1 MARDEQS
8 HQPHRNAWQD
18 AWWRLFLFW
27 CACAGGEASSKAARP
42 ADRAR
47 YTFNVEPNLNISD
60 RIMTH
65 LCNNA
70 DAGTSLGRQGG
81 IFNNLHFAEPDDN
94 NINDDDE
101 EADLRQD
108 YQSAVD
114 CLIQCES
121 LFNTFQTRISS
132 YEEQIALLEE
142 KVMSLS
148 LELASVKARE
158 DYRRLKKSVSVSDC
172 DGKLKMEDSTMMHHH
187 GHHHGAATGRDV
199 AVRRTT
205 WAPGGSSSAG
215 YTGAPEDSIVKKLTQ
230 NYLGLFLRKNIN
242 STTSSSASSSRQQE
256 QQLFHP
262 EEPECGP
269 SMLDSKKTPQRPGR
283 TRSQDSLLLE
293 LDGVVFPVSSL
304 DIIRRGCGRSHEQ
317 DDDDDQ
323 HHEYYRPWR
332 KSHQEMRNEEWPS
345 F

>member
-1 MARDEQS
+1 
-8 HQPHRNAWQD
+8 
-18 AWWRLFLFW
+18 
-27 CACAGGEASSKAARP
+27 
-42 ADRAR
+42 
-47 YTFNVEPNLNISD
+47 
-60 RIMTH
+60 MTH

-70 DAGTSLGRQGG
+70 DADAGTSLGRRGG
-81 IFNNLHFAEPDDN
+81 ILDNLHYFAEPDDDN
-94 NINDDDE
+94 VKDDDD
-101 EADLRQD
+101 EADLRRD
-108 YQSAVD
+108 YQNAVD

-121 LFNTFQTRISS
+121 LFNTFQSQISS
-132 YEEQIALLEE
+132 KDEQIAMLEE

-187 GHHHGAATGRDV
+187 GHHHGAATGREV

-205 WAPGGSSSAG
+205 WAPGGSSSAS

-230 NYLGLFLRKNIN
+230 NYLGLFLRRNT
-242 STTSSSASSSRQQE
+242 SCTTSSSASYASHQQE
-256 QQLFHP
+256 QQLIHP
-262 EEPECGP
+262 KEPESGP
-269 SMLDSKKTPQRPGR
+269 SMFDSKKTPQRPGR

-304 DIIRRGCGRSHEQ
+304 DIIRRGCGRSQEQ